1 VENQSEIK
9 AMSYLPSLQTLRAF
23 EAAGRL
29 QSYTKA
35 AEELGLTHGAVSH
48 RIRELEERLGKT
60 LFERSGNSMNPTLAG
75 QELLVQVRQ
84 GLSLL
89 EQAFHTKRS
98 GKASAKPIVI
108 SAVPILAQT
117 WLFARLREFQELH
130 PEIDIAL
137 QSSER
142 VVDLNKDGVDLA
154 IRLGA
159 GGWAGLN
166 QGKLFDDELSPV
178 CTPEYRE
185 ALGLRAPSDL
195 QRARLLRNPWSP
207 WSRWF
212 KAAGLDWPEPSTGSS
227 IDDSLVL
234 LRAVSHG
241 DCVVLARRW
250 LVIDELRAG
259 RLVTPF
265 PISIPDDFSYWVVW
279 PIAKKERAGVAL
291 LRDWLLEQ
299 AANEHRPEK

>member
-1 VENQSEIK
+1 
-9 AMSYLPSLQTLRAF
+9 MPHLPSLQTLRAF

-29 QSYTKA
+29 QSYTRA

-48 RIRELEERLGKT
+48 RIRELEELLGKT
-60 LFERSGNSMNPTLAG
+60 LFERTGNSMTPTPAG
-75 QELLVQVRQ
+75 QELLAQVRQ

-89 EQAFHTKRS
+89 EQAFQTKRP
-98 GKASAKPIVI
+98 GKSLAKPIVI

-117 WLFARLREFQELH
+117 WLFGRLREFQELH
-130 PEIDIAL
+130 PKIDIAL
-137 QSSER
+137 QVSER
-142 VVDLNKDGVDLA
+142 VVDLSKDGVDLG

-159 GGWAGLN
+159 GGW
-166 QGKLFDDELSPV
+166 QGVHQAKLFDDELSPV
-178 CTPEYRE
+178 CTPDYRD
-185 ALGLRAPSDL
+185 GLDLKSPQDL

-212 KAAGLDWPEPSTGSS
+212 KAAGLDWPEPDSGST

-241 DCVVLARRW
+241 DCVILARRW

-259 RLVTPF
+259 RLVHPF
-265 PISIPDDFSYWVVW
+265 PITIDDDFSYWVVW
-279 PIAKKERAGVAL
+279 PMVKKERPDVAL
-291 LRDWLLEQ
+291 LRDWLLEK
-299 AANEHRPEK
+299 AATETRPAK